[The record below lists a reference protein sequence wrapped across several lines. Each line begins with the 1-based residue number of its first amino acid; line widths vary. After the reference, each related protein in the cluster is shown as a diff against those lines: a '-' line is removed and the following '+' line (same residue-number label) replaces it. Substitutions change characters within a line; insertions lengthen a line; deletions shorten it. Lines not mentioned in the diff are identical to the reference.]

1 MEKKEKR
8 KLSIPPYT
16 LGEELWNAISHGIG
30 ALLAVAAL
38 VLMLVRARGA
48 LAVTAAALFGASL
61 ILLYAM
67 SCLYHAL
74 SPRTEGKKVL
84 RVLDHCNVFLL
95 VFGTYIPVALLG
107 VPGARGWTLFGAVAL
122 FTVLGVVF
130 TAVDLE
136 RFQAAAVLC
145 ELLSGWSILIG
156 FPACGRPWA
165 PPVWPGSSPAAC
177 CILSGP
183 CSTAWTAESAT
194 GTPFFIFSAWRPA
207 FAISGPS
214 TPIFCKAHPTR
225 GGLPPRSFFARPGPL
240 FRFTSGQRSPCF
252 PLVLSGGPLP
262 LRLGALPRIHNLF
275 IDKSAFRW

>member
-156 FPACGRPWA
+156 IRELL
-165 PPVWPGSSPAAC
+165 AAM
-177 CILSGP
+177 G
-183 CSTAWTAESAT
+183 TQGMAWMIA
-194 GTPFFIFSAWRPA
+194 
-207 FAISGPS
+207 
-214 TPIFCKAHPTR
+214 
-225 GGLPPRSFFARPGPL
+225 GGLMYTVGAALYGLGKSKRYCHCVFHVFCLLGSFCHFWAIYQFL
-240 FRFTSGQRSPCF
+240 
-252 PLVLSGGPLP
+252 L
-262 LRLGALPRIHNLF
+262 
-275 IDKSAFRW
+275 